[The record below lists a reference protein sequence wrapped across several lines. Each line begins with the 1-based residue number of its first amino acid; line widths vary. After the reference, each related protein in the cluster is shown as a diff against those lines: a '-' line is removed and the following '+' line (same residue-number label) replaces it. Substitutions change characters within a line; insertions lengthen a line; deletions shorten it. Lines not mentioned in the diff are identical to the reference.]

1 MIKVSVL
8 YPNSEDAKFDMD
20 YYCNTHIPFA
30 VELLGEALR
39 KGEVDSGIA
48 GALPGEAPAF
58 VAMTHMTFD
67 SVEAFQ
73 IAFAPQAEKIMAD
86 LPNFTNIQ
94 PKIQISEIKI

>member
-1 MIKVSVL
+1 MIKVSVM
-8 YPNSEDAKFDMD
+8 YPNSEDAKFDLD
-20 YYCNTHIPFA
+20 YYCNTHIPLA
-30 VELLGEALR
+30 VDLLGEALK

-67 SVEAFQ
+67 SVESFQ
-73 IAFAPQAEKIMAD
+73 GAFAPHAEKIMAD